1 MQKRLSDK
9 VAFITGGGSWI
20 GKEIATL
27 FASEGAQVFIVGRDE
42 KKLQKTEQEIK
53 GLSGIISYYV
63 ADVRK
68 EDEVN
73 NALHSAISIYGKID
87 ILVQNAGI
95 YPFAFIKNMTFQ
107 NWKEVI
113 DVNLTGTFL
122 ITKSV
127 SEIMKN
133 EKSGR
138 IIFISSIAGE
148 EIGYPGLSHYSA
160 SKAGMNGFM
169 RSAALELAPHKI
181 TVNSIDP
188 GNIMNTESFPVD
200 EKAMANMLR
209 RIPLGR
215 LGQPLDVANIALFLA
230 SDESSFIT
238 GQKFVVDGGE
248 TISGCNISVDVILK
262 NEN

>member
-148 EIGYPGLSHYSA
+148 EIGYPSLSHYSA
-160 SKAGMNGFM
+160 SK
-169 RSAALELAPHKI
+169 
-181 TVNSIDP
+181 
-188 GNIMNTESFPVD
+188 
-200 EKAMANMLR
+200 
-209 RIPLGR
+209 R
-215 LGQPLDVANIALFLA
+215 LWHSHRAIF
-230 SDESSFIT
+230 T
-238 GQKFVVDGGE
+238 
-248 TISGCNISVDVILK
+248 
-262 NEN
+262 